1 MDVPILIK
9 NSSSNLKSIVG
20 SGIKDSQV
28 AKETDA
34 GWPLGLAQRKS
45 GELIVADYIFCI
57 IWEIDTEGNLN
68 RIAGTGMPGYSGD
81 GGKAINAELDGPH
94 D

>member
-34 GWPLGLAQRKS
+34 GWPIRVS
-45 GELIVADYIFCI
+45 
-57 IWEIDTEGNLN
+57 T
-68 RIAGTGMPGYSGD
+68 T
-81 GGKAINAELDGPH
+81 
-94 D
+94 